1 VKYNKIKLTNIIIDY
16 TIILLNYLNNILIKG
31 GDSVGDKN
39 PKKAPKKKTGEK
51 ASAQVQASSNSV
63 KKQK

>member
-1 VKYNKIKLTNIIIDY
+1 M
-16 TIILLNYLNNILIKG
+16 
-31 GDSVGDKN
+31 GDKN

-51 ASAQVQASSNSV
+51 ASAQAPASTNSV

>member
-1 VKYNKIKLTNIIIDY
+1 M
-16 TIILLNYLNNILIKG
+16 
-31 GDSVGDKN
+31 GDKN

-51 ASAQVQASSNSV
+51 TTASVSST